1 METWRRVMGSIDD
14 LHRFIFK
21 ETGKVPSRRNP
32 SLGPVPRAAADKP
45 HPSKDPLS
53 AYRISQDAK
62 TEAERTGRTKRM
74 VDLVAEKIGRKPSRP
89 GDSSGEIPL

>member
-1 METWRRVMGSIDD
+1 METWRRVMGSINE
-14 LHRFIFK
+14 LQKFIFK
-21 ETGKVPSRRNP
+21 ETGRRPMRNP
-32 SLGPVPRAAADKP
+32 SLGPVPRVAADKP
-45 HPSKDPLS
+45 HPSKDPLT

>member
-1 METWRRVMGSIDD
+1 MGN
-14 LHRFIFK
+14 LQELFIFLHK
-21 ETGKVPSRRNP
+21 DTPPMRNP
-32 SLGPVPRAAADKP
+32 SLGPVPREEADKP
-45 HPSKDPLS
+45 QPSNDPLT